1 MRPMATVHFHVA
13 HPCPEASFTLGHF
26 FGELAGH
33 TAVEVP
39 DRATFI
45 NMEGPRVAY
54 GGEKI
59 QGALTIRPW
68 ALAGLLEP
76 LPADPPMSTW
86 QSMPVLFPVAEGDLP
101 FDPVA
106 GTYFH
111 LTRMEEDHLPVEEHG
126 RPRTSAMH
134 AARHGYLHRP
144 VVDEWLHAVLAYWRT
159 LDPLAPQPRRTYS
172 QTATMDVDNG
182 AMYLGRAWW
191 RTVGGTG
198 RDLLKGRLGRVR
210 DRAATLLGL
219 RADPYAVHGSFIRL
233 AQENGARTMLNFMAA
248 DRGEHDHAVEIRR
261 GHMRRMLLGLEQG
274 VEVGLHPG
282 YHSSERPGTMAREK
296 ALLEEVLGGTVCSV
310 RQHYLRYRTPVTQRE
325 AMACGMVEEHSMGLA
340 DNIGFRA
347 GTCSPWPFFDRSKRE
362 VTTLRIHPFALM
374 DSALAYKM
382 DLSPAAALQEACRL
396 VDTVRRVN
404 GCFISVWHERF
415 LSGYGDER
423 GWEMLAPHIIRHAR
437 P

>member
-1 MRPMATVHFHVA
+1 MATVHFHVA

-159 LDPLAPQPRRTYS
+159 VDPLAPQPQRTYS

-261 GHMRRMLLGLEQG
+261 GHMRRMLLGLETGGGSGPASRLPQFGKAGHDGPGESPVGRGPWRHG
-274 VEVGLHPG
+274 VFG
-282 YHSSERPGTMAREK
+282 A
-296 ALLEEVLGGTVCSV
+296 
-310 RQHYLRYRTPVTQRE
+310 
-325 AMACGMVEEHSMGLA
+325 
-340 DNIGFRA
+340 
-347 GTCSPWPFFDRSKRE
+347 
-362 VTTLRIHPFALM
+362 
-374 DSALAYKM
+374 SAL
-382 DLSPAAALQEACRL
+382 PAVSYTCYPTGGHGLRHGGRTQHGPGGQHRFPRRYLQSMAVL
-396 VDTVRRVN
+396 
-404 GCFISVWHERF
+404 
-415 LSGYGDER
+415 
-423 GWEMLAPHIIRHAR
+423 
-437 P
+437 